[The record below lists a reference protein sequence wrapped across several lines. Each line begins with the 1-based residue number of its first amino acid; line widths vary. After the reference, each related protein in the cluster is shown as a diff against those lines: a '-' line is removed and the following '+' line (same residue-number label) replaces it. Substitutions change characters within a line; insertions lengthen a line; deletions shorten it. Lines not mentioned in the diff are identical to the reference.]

1 MEGKIFFLLVSFPF
15 FIDLSTLL
23 FTDVD
28 KFLYQWINFF
38 CEVII
43 LCYRHS

>member
-1 MEGKIFFLLVSFPF
+1 MLFYSFLLL
-15 FIDLSTLL
+15 FIDLSTNL

-28 KFLYQWINFF
+28 KFVDKFF